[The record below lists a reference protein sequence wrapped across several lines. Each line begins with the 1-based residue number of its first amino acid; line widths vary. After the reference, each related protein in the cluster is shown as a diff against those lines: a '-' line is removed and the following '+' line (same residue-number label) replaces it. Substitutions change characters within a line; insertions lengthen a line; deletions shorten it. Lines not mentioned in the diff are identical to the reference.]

1 MFTGLIE
8 DIGLVSEIRS
18 RNNYR
23 ILTIE
28 SKIITNELKLGD
40 SVSCDG
46 ACLTVVNQSS
56 GKFSVEA
63 SQETVARTILKS
75 YSKGS
80 RLNLERALE
89 VGSRLGGHFVS
100 GHVDCIGI
108 VGSLVTVGDSLQIN
122 ISYDKSFDKYV
133 IEKGSIALNGISLT
147 INEINTG
154 SLSVNLIPHS
164 VDKTTVS
171 SWKKGAPINLEFDM
185 IGKYVL
191 NINQNKKNNILTKN
205 KLFESGW

>member
-8 DIGLVSEIRS
+8 DVGNVSEIKS

-28 SKIITNELKLGD
+28 SKIITDELKLGD

-46 ACLTVVNQSS
+46 ACLTVVNKSS
-56 GKFSVEA
+56 VKFSVEA
-63 SQETVARTILKS
+63 SQETAAVTILKS
-75 YSKGS
+75 YNKGS
-80 RLNLERALE
+80 RLNLERALK
-89 VGSRLGGHFVS
+89 VGSRLGGHFVT
-100 GHVDCIGI
+100 GHIDCIGA
-108 VGSLVTVGDSLQIN
+108 VVSLVTVGESLQIN
-122 ISYDKSFDKYV
+122 VSYDKLFDKYV
-133 IEKGSIALNGISLT
+133 IEKGSVAINGISLT
-147 INEINTG
+147 INEKSSG

-164 VDKTTVS
+164 VKNTTVS
-171 SWKKGAPINLEFDM
+171 NWKKGDPVNLEFDM

-191 NINQNKKNNILTKN
+191 NIDQKTNNNILTKD

>member
-8 DIGLVSEIRS
+8 DMGIISEIKS

-28 SKIITNELKLGD
+28 SNIITDELSLGD
-40 SVSCDG
+40 SISCDG
-46 ACLTVVNQSS
+46 ACLTVVNKSS
-56 GKFSVEA
+56 NRFSVEA
-63 SQETVARTILKS
+63 SQETEVRTILKS
-75 YSKGS
+75 YHKNSKI
-80 RLNLERALE
+80 NLERALK

-100 GHVDCIGI
+100 GHIDCMGVVD
-108 VGSLVTVGDSLQIN
+108 SLKTIGDSLQIN
-122 ISYDKSFDKYV
+122 INYDKSFDKFI
-133 IEKGSIALNGISLT
+133 IEKGSIAINGISLT
-147 INEINTG
+147 INENSPG
-154 SLSVNLIPHS
+154 SFSVNLIPHS

-171 SWKKGAPINLEFDM
+171 KWKKSDPVNLEFDM

-191 NINQNKKNNILTKN
+191 NINKNNNNTLTKD

>member
-8 DIGLVSEIRS
+8 DVGFVSELKS

-28 SKIITNELKLGD
+28 SKIISDELKLGD

-46 ACLTVVNQSS
+46 ACLTVVNLSS
-56 GKFSVEA
+56 SKFSVEA
-63 SQETVARTILKS
+63 SQETEARTILKS

-80 RLNLERALE
+80 RLNLERALK

-100 GHVDCIGI
+100 GHIDCLGVI
-108 VGSLVTVGDSLQIN
+108 GSLNTVGDSLQITIN
-122 ISYDKSFDKYV
+122 YDTSFDKYV

-147 INEINTG
+147 INENSSG

-164 VDKTTVS
+164 VKNSTVS
-171 SWKKGAPINLEFDM
+171 NWKKGDPINIEFDM

-191 NINQNKKNNILTKN
+191 NINQKKNNNILTKD